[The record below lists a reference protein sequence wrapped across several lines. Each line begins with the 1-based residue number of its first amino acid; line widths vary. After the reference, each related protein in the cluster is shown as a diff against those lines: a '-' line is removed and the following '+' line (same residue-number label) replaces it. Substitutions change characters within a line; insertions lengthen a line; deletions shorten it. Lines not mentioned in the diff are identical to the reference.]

1 MFWGGFGYFEAVGF
15 QKRNLAHYMYGDG
28 LVVFGVV
35 WGVLGRF
42 GVFPGRRFPMFWWGL
57 GWFWVVMVVSMDR
70 TTAMLTDQIR
80 KRVCLR
86 FTDSSASRC
95 RLTHDIW
102 YPARCSAAHK
112 N

>member
-1 MFWGGFGYFEAVGF
+1 
-15 QKRNLAHYMYGDG
+15 MYGDG
-28 LVVFGVV
+28 LVVFGCFGVV

-42 GVFPGRRFPMFWWGL
+42 GVFRGRRFPRIICTVMLWWGL
-57 GWFWVVMVVSMDR
+57 EWFWVVMGVSMDR

-80 KRVCLR
+80 KRVCLQIH
-86 FTDSSASRC
+86 SRC

>member
-1 MFWGGFGYFEAVGF
+1 MYGDGLVVFGVGLGYFEAVGF
-15 QKRNLAHYMYGDG
+15 QKRNLAHYMYGDA
-28 LVVFGVV
+28 LVGFG
-35 WGVLGRF
+35 
-42 GVFPGRRFPMFWWGL
+42 M
-57 GWFWVVMVVSMDR
+57 VMGVSMDR
-70 TTAMLTDQIR
+70 TTAMLTDQMPY
-80 KRVCLR
+80 R